1 MLRKVKCVKREVL
14 VPLVRKPQGLTF
26 QASPFGGR
34 FFYLPRLYVSVQ
46 RNPGILPVGVDTRL
60 IRAGAGRRQVGKP
73 AIDYP
78 IRALPEYVKRGAI
91 GSPFCLWR
99 YHSVPDQFRAIQA
112 SCQLVPIPGLF
123 GLALAESRSALDFQ
137 NWLSSTQSKRPAS
150 WCRYPAYSGWRWQTF
165 RSALDFQN
173 WLSSTQSRRPA
184 SWCRYPVHTGW
195 RWPTTGCTS
204 LGRGRAC
211 TDRPCR
217 SWVATPW
224 CRPCRRSVPAGR

>member
-60 IRAGAGRRQVGKP
+60 IRAGAGRRQGGKP

-99 YHSVPDQFRAIQA
+99 YHSVPDQFSAIQA

-137 NWLSSTQSKRPAS
+137 NWLSSA
-150 WCRYPAYSGWRWQTF
+150 
-165 RSALDFQN
+165 
-173 WLSSTQSRRPA
+173 QSRRPA
-184 SWCRYPVHTGW
+184 SWCQYPAHTGW

>member
-91 GSPFCLWR
+91 GSPFCL
-99 YHSVPDQFRAIQA
+99 
-112 SCQLVPIPGLF
+112 
-123 GLALAESRSALDFQ
+123 
-137 NWLSSTQSKRPAS
+137 
-150 WCRYPAYSGWRWQTF
+150 
-165 RSALDFQN
+165 
-173 WLSSTQSRRPA
+173 
-184 SWCRYPVHTGW
+184 
-195 RWPTTGCTS
+195 
-204 LGRGRAC
+204 
-211 TDRPCR
+211 
-217 SWVATPW
+217 
-224 CRPCRRSVPAGR
+224 

>member
-34 FFYLPRLYVSVQ
+34 FFYLPRLYVSVK

-99 YHSVPDQFRAIQA
+99 YHSVPDQFSAIQA

-123 GLALAESRSALDFQ
+123 GLALADIQVLSRLSELAQFSAIQASCQLVPIPGLFGLALADIQ
-137 NWLSSTQSKRPAS
+137 VRSRLSELAQFSTIQAS
-150 WCRYPAYSGWRWQTF
+150 CQLVPIPGSY
-165 RSALDFQN
+165 
-173 WLSSTQSRRPA
+173 
-184 SWCRYPVHTGW
+184 
-195 RWPTTGCTS
+195 
-204 LGRGRAC
+204 
-211 TDRPCR
+211 
-217 SWVATPW
+217 WVALADHWLHQP
-224 CRPCRRSVPAGR
+224 R

>member
-60 IRAGAGRRQVGKP
+60 IRAGAGLFQGGKP

-78 IRALPEYVKRGAI
+78 IRALPEYVKRGAT

-99 YHSVPDQFRAIQA
+99 CGSAQLCSVQASCQLVPIPSLFGLALADIQVRSRLSELAQFSAIQA
-112 SCQLVPIPGLF
+112 SCQLVPIPGSYWV
-123 GLALAESRSALDFQ
+123 ALADH
-137 NWLSSTQSKRPAS
+137 WLHQPR
-150 WCRYPAYSGWRWQTF
+150 
-165 RSALDFQN
+165 
-173 WLSSTQSRRPA
+173 
-184 SWCRYPVHTGW
+184 
-195 RWPTTGCTS
+195 
-204 LGRGRAC
+204 
-211 TDRPCR
+211 
-217 SWVATPW
+217 
-224 CRPCRRSVPAGR
+224 